1 LFWRVF
7 VTNAM
12 VLALAFAGLVAAPIR
27 VSVPVATGEFVVLG
41 AGLVALLIVSL
52 LMLRPAFRPLDEL
65 AETMRRHDPLSP
77 GTRARIDGDPDVAA
91 LAHTF
96 NEMLKRLEPVALLLM
111 FIGALNW
118 GIVGI
123 TNGDT
128 NVLSSI
134 FGSGTLLNV
143 VYVLVGVSA
152 LVFVPRLMEALHI
165 RGAHPRGV

>member
-1 LFWRVF
+1 
-7 VTNAM
+7 M
-12 VLALAFAGLVAAPIR
+12 
-27 VSVPVATGEFVVLG
+27 
-41 AGLVALLIVSL
+41 
-52 LMLRPAFRPLDEL
+52 
-65 AETMRRHDPLSP
+65 
-77 GTRARIDGDPDVAA
+77 
-91 LAHTF
+91 
-96 NEMLKRLEPVALLLM
+96 EMLKRLEPVALLLM

-143 VYVLVGVSA
+143 IYVLVGVSA

-165 RGAHPRGV
+165 RVA

>member
-1 LFWRVF
+1 
-7 VTNAM
+7 M
-12 VLALAFAGLVAAPIR
+12 
-27 VSVPVATGEFVVLG
+27 
-41 AGLVALLIVSL
+41 
-52 LMLRPAFRPLDEL
+52 
-65 AETMRRHDPLSP
+65 ET
-77 GTRARIDGDPDVAA
+77 
-91 LAHTF
+91 
-96 NEMLKRLEPVALLLM
+96 LKRLEPVALLLM

-152 LVFVPRLMEALHI
+152 LVFVPRLMEAFHI

>member
-1 LFWRVF
+1 
-7 VTNAM
+7 M
-12 VLALAFAGLVAAPIR
+12 
-27 VSVPVATGEFVVLG
+27 
-41 AGLVALLIVSL
+41 
-52 LMLRPAFRPLDEL
+52 
-65 AETMRRHDPLSP
+65 
-77 GTRARIDGDPDVAA
+77 
-91 LAHTF
+91 
-96 NEMLKRLEPVALLLM
+96 EMLKRLEPVALLLM

-165 RGAHPRGV
+165 RGARPRGV

>member
-1 LFWRVF
+1 
-7 VTNAM
+7 M
-12 VLALAFAGLVAAPIR
+12 
-27 VSVPVATGEFVVLG
+27 
-41 AGLVALLIVSL
+41 
-52 LMLRPAFRPLDEL
+52 
-65 AETMRRHDPLSP
+65 
-77 GTRARIDGDPDVAA
+77 
-91 LAHTF
+91 
-96 NEMLKRLEPVALLLM
+96 EMLKRLEPVALLLM

-152 LVFVPRLMEALHI
+152 LVFVPRLMEAFHI